1 MQTISLDKKD
11 RKILQLLDADS
22 RMSLTKISRKTGIP
36 IDTVRYRIERMEKE
50 KIFKYAIVIDHH
62 KLGYPIFN
70 EIHLQFVNFTVAE
83 EESVKKY
90 LKNTPNMVYGAK
102 VAGKYDYV
110 IAIMAKDMKEF
121 DDVFHAFKTKFEKI
135 IKDYDIALIIEEYK
149 LDYLIDLIGLTD

>member
-1 MQTISLDKKD
+1 MKYIYSLSISQWLKK
-11 RKILQLLDADS
+11 
-22 RMSLTKISRKTGIP
+22 
-36 IDTVRYRIERMEKE
+36 
-50 KIFKYAIVIDHH
+50 
-62 KLGYPIFN
+62 
-70 EIHLQFVNFTVAE
+70 
-83 EESVKKY
+83 ESVKKY

-121 DDVFHAFKTKFEKI
+121 DDVFHAFKTRFEKI